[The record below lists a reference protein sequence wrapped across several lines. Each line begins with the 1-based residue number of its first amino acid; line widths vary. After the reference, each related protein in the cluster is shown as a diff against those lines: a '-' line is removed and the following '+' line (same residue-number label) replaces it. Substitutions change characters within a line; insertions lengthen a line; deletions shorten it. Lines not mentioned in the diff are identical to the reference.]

1 MSVSS
6 DISLKKENCRLL
18 KVYILSISLSIL
30 QHVVVLY
37 FHLYAWFVDYATV
50 NFDLIILYTDVV
62 KEHKNKLPLFIGQ
75 QLNSKVRA

>member
-1 MSVSS
+1 MSVRS

-30 QHVVVLY
+30 QHVVVYY

-50 NFDLIILYTDVV
+50 NFDLIILFTDVV
-62 KEHKNKLPLFIGQ
+62 KEHQKKLPSFIAQ

>member
-1 MSVSS
+1 MRS

-37 FHLYAWFVDYATV
+37 FHLYASFVDYATV

-62 KEHKNKLPLFIGQ
+62 KEHVNEKKLPLFIDQ

>member
-1 MSVSS
+1 MRS
-6 DISLKKENCRLL
+6 DIFLKKENYRLL

-37 FHLYAWFVDYATV
+37 FHLYASFVDYAIV
-50 NFDLIILYTDVV
+50 NFDLIILFTDVV
-62 KEHKNKLPLFIGQ
+62 KEHKDKLHLFVDQ